1 MSQKESKQC
10 TEPVEKDKEPLQQD
24 ETAITTLRQRNN
36 NVELRRSSARLK
48 RKQGNGVKRV
58 LEAMNGANKEE
69 DKLWQCHKNTYAGFK
84 RKIIKS
90 YGETFY
96 YNENAGPDWHG
107 VASTRY
113 SRYHIRKSM
122 RFLQS
127 NMDSDE
133 E

>member
-10 TEPVEKDKEPLQQD
+10 TEPVEKDKESLQQD
-24 ETAITTLRQRNN
+24 DINN
-36 NVELRRSSARLK
+36 KIQLRRSSALLK
-48 RKQGNGVKRV
+48 RKQGNGVDRV
-58 LEAMNGANKEE
+58 LEATTGAKEE
-69 DKLWQCHKNTYAGFK
+69 DMMNEKLWKFHKNTYSDFK

-90 YGETFY
+90 YGEIFY
-96 YNENAGPDWHG
+96 YNENAGPWQG

-127 NMDSDE
+127 NMGSDE
-133 E
+133 D

>member
-10 TEPVEKDKEPLQQD
+10 TESVEKAKESLQQD
-24 ETAITTLRQRNN
+24 ETDICNS
-36 NVELRRSSARLK
+36 NVELRRSSARIK
-48 RKQGNGVKRV
+48 RKQGNGVERV

-69 DKLWQCHKNTYAGFK
+69 DTMNGKLWQYHKNTYSGFK

-107 VASTRY
+107 VESTRY
-113 SRYHIRKSM
+113 CRYHIRKSM

-127 NMDSDE
+127 NMDSDDD
-133 E
+133 